1 MDKRMMSI
9 SPAPDCPLSGAPMRE
24 TGRVFMRR
32 PHPGA
37 VQSAALAHA
46 VEMNGTGLET
56 AERASAAAAPFA
68 IAGHAARRGALLEEL
83 ARTIGTEG
91 ANRLVAAFGGAR
103 LYIPHFPEPGDV
115 LSQAVGHATALALA
129 NVYGGDRID
138 VPNPTPRRERILR
151 MRAHGASVDSIA
163 RALGCTRR
171 RVFQVLAEVRAPQR
185 AR

>member
-9 SPAPDCPLSGAPMRE
+9 PPAPDCPRPGAPMRE
-24 TGRVFMRR
+24 PGRVFMRR

-37 VQSAALAHA
+37 AQGAALAHA
-46 VEMNGTGLET
+46 VELNGTGRET
-56 AERASAAAAPFA
+56 ADRAAAAPGA
-68 IAGHAARRGALLEEL
+68 SAARRGALLEEL
-83 ARTIGTEG
+83 ARTIGAEG

-103 LYIPHFPEPGDV
+103 LYIPHFPEPGDA
-115 LSQAVGHATALALA
+115 LSEAVGHATAIALA
-129 NVYGGDRID
+129 GVYGGDRID

-151 MRAHGASVDSIA
+151 MRARGASVDAIA

-171 RVFQVLAEVRAPQR
+171 RVFQVLAEARAPQR